1 MPCVREMVLKGKQ
14 NHAGMDRSDIAIV
27 SISETEAYFCA
38 SQNPSALS
46 HDWLKGLQ

>member
-1 MPCVREMVLKGKQ
+1 MLCVREMVLTGKQ
-14 NHAGMDRSDIAIV
+14 NHASMDGSDIAIV

-38 SQNPSALS
+38 SQNPSAFP